1 MSFSDDIRDAK
12 CRFPQHV
19 KAFEDLF
26 RKHRISSTATAWEA
40 LSSGSFR
47 EDMVE
52 LAEQLM
58 KAEGGKLTFSVAFAI
73 IGAALGGVGV
83 AARYAAY
90 LIKARRKT
98 LHLKAAYIDVD
109 LLSFETFPLHS
120 DGGPYI
126 EQVRATAAAGW
137 RDSCEMAGGITV
149 QRYAASG
156 GITLQQV
163 AA

>member
-73 IGAALGGVGV
+73 IGAALGGGGV
-83 AARYAAY
+83 A
-90 LIKARRKT
+90 T
-98 LHLKAAYIDVD
+98 LPSKRMISRGSNPTFSAIT
-109 LLSFETFPLHS
+109 SF
-120 DGGPYI
+120 DGGH
-126 EQVRATAAAGW
+126 W
-137 RDSCEMAGGITV
+137 
-149 QRYAASG
+149 
-156 GITLQQV
+156 
-163 AA
+163 